1 MEEDFTES
9 GRTISAAER
18 KHRQKRLIN
27 SRLLL
32 EQAQSNIWE
41 EMMLPNHDSFPEY
54 IVAVVQFAY
63 VTCFSTALPI
73 TPFIVLINHLLA
85 MRLDAYK
92 LCRGRRRPLAQK
104 TGGIGVWEHVLHIVT
119 VIAVFTN
126 CTLMA
131 LTSSLFKWLGTKIGH
146 IGLLLV
152 AVGVSWGAHLGVACF
167 AIVEVDNYIFCWL
180 TCSSFLPYR
189 FMLSIEKSQWEHL
202 LLLIKYV
209 MTQTISPYPQEVL
222 DEQRREKYQA
232 SRQRNQ
238 NLRAK
243 KDRRSGSLQNN
254 GDKVQVRDRLRPTP
268 SKSASKR
275 NLGSLASVPEASPLL
290 ESSNNHVEGGD
301 STSESSPLLE
311 RSGEDNSFSIDRPGS
326 LRRRHVGSSAG
337 KMKRSPNRK
346 SPHRSG
352 RGGGGGGSVCSMYIQ
367 HDQISPSAPPISPET
382 DMLSISDIV
391 DDDVTMASLQASSN
405 ANTSSWL
412 GYDTRER
419 KRLEANLEAEA
430 RITERLSNVHKQS
443 TSVCQSIRRRRRRN
457 NQR

>member
-1 MEEDFTES
+1 M
-9 GRTISAAER
+9 
-18 KHRQKRLIN
+18 
-27 SRLLL
+27 
-32 EQAQSNIWE
+32 
-41 EMMLPNHDSFPEY
+41 
-54 IVAVVQFAY
+54 
-63 VTCFSTALPI
+63 FSI
-73 TPFIVLINHLLA
+73 H
-85 MRLDAYK
+85 
-92 LCRGRRRPLAQK
+92 
-104 TGGIGVWEHVLHIVT
+104 
-119 VIAVFTN
+119 
-126 CTLMA
+126 
-131 LTSSLFKWLGTKIGH
+131 
-146 IGLLLV
+146 
-152 AVGVSWGAHLGVACF
+152 
-167 AIVEVDNYIFCWL
+167 
-180 TCSSFLPYR
+180 
-189 FMLSIEKSQWEHL
+189 KSQWEHL

-209 MTQTISPYPQEVL
+209 MTQTISPCPLEVM
-222 DEQRREKYQA
+222 DEQRREKHQA

-254 GDKVQVRDRLRPTP
+254 GDRIQVRDRLRPTP

-290 ESSNNHVEGGD
+290 ESSNTLNGGD

-311 RSGEDNSFSIDRPGS
+311 RSGEDNSFPIDRPGS
-326 LRRRHVGSSAG
+326 LRRRHVGSSTG
-337 KMKRSPNRK
+337 KAKRSPNRK
-346 SPHRSG
+346 SPHRSGG

-412 GYDTRER
+412 GYDARER

-430 RITERLSNVHKQS
+430 RITERLSNVHKQP
-443 TSVCQSIRRRRRRN
+443 TSVSQSVRRRRRRN